1 MFQIAIIKKIL
12 KILDHFED
20 WFNAIVLLGTTALL
34 FINVVLRYFDMSI
47 TWAEEA
53 SRYLIAWLAFVG
65 GSLCVKHGEHVGI
78 DLLVQVSSPRMK
90 KFLILSSELIATI
103 FMLFFTYYGGK
114 LTLSTFETGQISTGI
129 MMPMWIVYS
138 AIPIGCFLMAIRF
151 FQRFIKTLRKKAD
164 ASLIKVDDS
173 GNVDISRL

>member
-1 MFQIAIIKKIL
+1 MKKFY
-12 KILDHFED
+12 KFLDIFENV
-20 WFNAIVLLGTTALL
+20 FNAAVLLGTTALL

-78 DLLVQVSSPRMK
+78 DLLVQVSSPRIK
-90 KFLILSSELIATI
+90 KILIASSELIATI
-103 FMLFFTYYGGK
+103 FMIFFTYYGAK
-114 LTLSTFETGQISTGI
+114 LALSTYEAGQISTGI

-138 AIPIGCFLMAIRF
+138 AIPVGCFLMALRF
-151 FQRFIKTLRKKAD
+151 LERFIKTITKRKD
-164 ASLIKVDDS
+164 ESSIKIDNS